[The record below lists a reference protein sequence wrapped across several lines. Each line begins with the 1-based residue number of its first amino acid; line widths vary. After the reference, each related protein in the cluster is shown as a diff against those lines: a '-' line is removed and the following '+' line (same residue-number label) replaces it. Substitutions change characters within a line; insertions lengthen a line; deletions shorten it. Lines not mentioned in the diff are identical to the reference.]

1 MNIVIL
7 GAGQTGRGFLARL
20 LAHQAHITFIDKDAS
35 LIEKLRAA
43 GSYTVGFFDGSESI
57 RISGYQALHTDDAVC
72 RDAIAAADVILVSVR
87 GENGPAAGEWLSVMG
102 AAGKP
107 VIACENATV
116 PAKLLG
122 GAWAAQAASAAI
134 FCTTVENGPLDIL
147 SESYPALH
155 VCEKGRVLESL
166 QGFIIEPDFD
176 ALMHRK
182 IYTYNAASG
191 IIAYIGW
198 AMGYESY
205 GEAANDPKINALL
218 DGFYAEI
225 NAAICAEYPVTPEAQ
240 ATFAAFSKKKFQ
252 NRAIA
257 DTVARNAASPL
268 RKLGPEERL
277 MAPIRLI
284 RAHGGQADALIHA
297 AACAARM
304 AGIATE
310 AELAKTTGLSEN
322 DPLLTQILQIEC

>member
-7 GAGQTGRGFLARL
+7 GAGRTGRGFLARL
-20 LAHQAHITFIDKDAS
+20 LADQAHITFIDKNPA
-35 LIEKLRAA
+35 LIQALNAA
-43 GSYTVGFFDGSESI
+43 GQFTVAFFDESPSVT
-57 RISGYQALHTDDAVC
+57 ISGYRALHTQDAAC
-72 RDAIAAADVILVSVR
+72 QEAIAAADAILVSVR
-87 GENGPAAGEWLSVMG
+87 GENGADAGEWLTAMG

-107 VIACENATV
+107 VVACENATV

-122 GAWAAQAASAAI
+122 GVWAAQAASAAI
-134 FCTTVENGPLDIL
+134 FCTTIENGSLDIL

-155 VCEKGRVLESL
+155 ACEKAACLAGLK
-166 QGFIIEPDFD
+166 GMIIEPDFD

-198 AMGYESY
+198 GKGYESY
-205 GEAANDPKINALL
+205 ADAANDPEIDTLL
-218 DGFYAEI
+218 DSFYQAI
-225 NAAICAEYPVTPEAQ
+225 NAAICAEYPVTPDAQ

-257 DTVARNAASPL
+257 DTVERNAASPL

-284 RAHGGQADALIHA
+284 RAHGGCADALILA
-297 AACAARM
+297 AAYAAKM
-304 AGIATE
+304 ARITTPAAL
-310 AELAKTTGLSEN
+310 AEVTGLNEN
-322 DPLLTQILQIEC
+322 DPLVTQILQIEG